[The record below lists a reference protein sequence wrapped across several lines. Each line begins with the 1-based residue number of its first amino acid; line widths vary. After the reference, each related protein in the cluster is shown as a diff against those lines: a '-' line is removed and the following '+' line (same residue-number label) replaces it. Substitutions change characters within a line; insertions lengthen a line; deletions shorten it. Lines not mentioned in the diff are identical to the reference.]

1 MKFIRLLRDIIMSLT
16 LIGLLAIFFIPI
28 SSAQEEED
36 LHWVKFCNTDEE
48 TNREL
53 CLITQELRTAT
64 GQFIASVA
72 LREISDEERKTLILA
87 VPPGMLIQPGLTISI
102 DGEQE
107 REAKYGICFPNA
119 CYSELVIDEE
129 VVTGFKKGEEITIT
143 TFNQQAQKVPFTL
156 TLIGFTNTY
165 DGPPMDPEEIQQKQQ
180 QLQQNLEQRADS
192 AREKLIEEQRKA
204 SESTTL
210 EQNQ

>member
-1 MKFIRLLRDIIMSLT
+1 MKFIRLLRNIILSLT
-16 LIGLLAIFFIPI
+16 LIAPIAIFFIPN
-28 SSAQEEED
+28 SFAQEEED
-36 LHWVKFCNTDEE
+36 LRWVKFCNTDEE